1 MSSCTLFNA
10 HITDQVIQ
18 LSNLPRIASG
28 SKEALQIRCNFCG
41 KWEGC
46 GKAAVFYRDEAEVY
60 HVPVVDGLVTVP
72 WEVLVDEGHFWLG
85 FVGQADLTRT
95 TEAIRVEVVK
105 GALTVATA
113 TPQDPTPDIYQQ
125 ILAAYGSTEANVET
139 LCNNLE
145 ARFEAA
151 IAVPG
156 SFDEASVFEGTS
168 SDGLVQVAIRSNG
181 YVASARFEVT
191 GMDEKI
197 SAEETSYVTDFF
209 IPPAYAPMTGA
220 IAQNYSYFGD
230 LRLEITSPDLVPSA
244 NGWSR
249 VAIIG
254 SPDSMPSYFYCDAT
268 YGLAIPSLPELTDIR
283 KGLYAT
289 YDTAGEAVRAQVDDL
304 DGRLIGLGQNCANL
318 AHEVTE
324 AHQRVTDL
332 GENCANL
339 AADVDG
345 LSEAMESFGE
355 TAAGV
360 IASTPTYPYAVG
372 DADGRVVF
380 YIDEN
385 GESHFVGQNNKPL
398 KQNGNYDAEIN
409 MFICYGQSWSTG
421 YDASAI
427 TTTPRYDNIMLDT
440 GIMNNPLD
448 DLTAVAT
455 SFVPAVE
462 RTGTSSASSG
472 AVVGET
478 PVTAQMHTVK
488 QLMESEDGLT
498 VNDLSY
504 QLLGA
509 APGMGNMTLAQLAK
523 GTDYYNRLIS
533 QVQQAH
539 DIATAMGKRLV
550 VQAFSW
556 VQWGLGSGVS
566 GTYAENLEQLRADI
580 DADVKAITGQT
591 QDVKCITWQAYFYA
605 NSLNAKQV
613 YDQFVGAA
621 ETYPNIICAGA
632 SYHLDRV
639 TASNAHFKSE
649 SQDWLGAYFGVAYK
663 RTIIDGEG
671 FEPLK
676 PTKAS
681 HSGKILYVKFNVPQ
695 RPLVFD
701 TESLSEV
708 TNKGFKLYATD
719 GTEKTI
725 TDVAIISP
733 DTVKIVCADDVLSTD
748 RLTYCERTTD
758 VTAAMRAIHGNLRD
772 SQGDY
777 IQYESGAG
785 NNLPLHNW
793 CVIFDKTI
801 VELEG

>member
-1 MSSCTLFNA
+1 MSKIIGVTVGTPLNPDNYNTGGGENITVDDALSITSENPVQNKVVTAEFVNVRQDLEDAIRGVNQNVTAAQTAAVNA
-10 HITDQVIQ
+10 GQ
-18 LSNLPRIASG
+18 LAYSVSQRVD
-28 SKEALQIRCNFCG
+28 ALEQN
-41 KWEGC
+41 GC
-46 GKAAVFYRDEAEVY
+46 GESG
-60 HVPVVDGLVTVP
+60 VVV
-72 WEVLVDEGHFWLG
+72 
-85 FVGQADLTRT
+85 
-95 TEAIRVEVVK
+95 
-105 GALTVATA
+105 
-113 TPQDPTPDIYQQ
+113 
-125 ILAAYGSTEANVET
+125 
-139 LCNNLE
+139 
-145 ARFEAA
+145 
-151 IAVPG
+151 
-156 SFDEASVFEGTS
+156 
-168 SDGLVQVAIRSNG
+168 
-181 YVASARFEVT
+181 
-191 GMDEKI
+191 
-197 SAEETSYVTDFF
+197 
-209 IPPAYAPMTGA
+209 
-220 IAQNYSYFGD
+220 
-230 LRLEITSPDLVPSA
+230 
-244 NGWSR
+244 
-249 VAIIG
+249 
-254 SPDSMPSYFYCDAT
+254 
-268 YGLAIPSLPELTDIR
+268 
-283 KGLYAT
+283 
-289 YDTAGEAVRAQVDDL
+289 
-304 DGRLIGLGQNCANL
+304 
-318 AHEVTE
+318 
-324 AHQRVTDL
+324 
-332 GENCANL
+332 
-339 AADVDG
+339 
-345 LSEAMESFGE
+345 
-355 TAAGV
+355 
-360 IASTPTYPYAVG
+360 STPTYPYAVG
-372 DADGRVVF
+372 DAEGHVVF
-380 YIDEN
+380 FVDEN
-385 GESHFVGQNNKPL
+385 GESHFIGKNNPL

-427 TTTPRYDNIMLDT
+427 TTVPRYDNLMLDT

-448 DLTAVAT
+448 DLTTVAT

-462 RTGTSSASSG
+462 RTGTDSASSG

-498 VNDLSY
+498 VENLPTY
-504 QLLGA
+504 QLLGI
-509 APGMGNMTLAQLAK
+509 APGYGNKTLAQLAK
-523 GTDYYNRLIS
+523 GTDYYNRLIN

-556 VQWGLGSGVS
+556 VQWGLGSGRT

-605 NSLNAKQV
+605 NTLNAKQV
-613 YDQFVGAA
+613 YEQFVGAA

-632 SYHLDRV
+632 TYHLDRV
-639 TASNAHFKSE
+639 TASNAHFKSD

-663 RTIIDGEG
+663 RTVIDGEG

-681 HSGKILYVKFNVPQ
+681 KVGKILYVKFNVPQ

-748 RLTYCERTTD
+748 RLTYCERTTNN
-758 VTAAMRAIHGNLRD
+758 TAEMRAIHGNLRD

-801 VELEG
+801 MELEG